1 MYDDNDLPNHAE
13 YVVVQHAEGANLRL
27 RLLLILGY
35 ILFSATYFIVALVT
49 KLVPVVA
56 VLPVFLWIIVHY
68 TWRYVCIEHA
78 VRVGQGTLSVE
89 DILKD
94 GKRIPK
100 LTVSLKEASD
110 LLPAAEADMT
120 KERKA
125 GLTVYDY
132 RGSVHASDAYRFLF
146 VDQNNR
152 PSVIYIK
159 TTPDL
164 LRALCR
170 GIGDKGTQS

>member
-13 YVVVQHAEGANLRL
+13 YVVGQRAEGGNLRL

-35 ILFSATYFIVALVT
+35 ILFAAAYFIAALVT
-49 KLVPVVA
+49 GLVPLVA
-56 VLPVFLWIIVHY
+56 VLPVFLWIVVHY
-68 TWRYVCIEHA
+68 TWRYACIEHA
-78 VRVGQGTLSVE
+78 VRVGQGTLTVE

-100 LTVSLKEASD
+100 LTVSLKEARE
-110 LLPAAEADMT
+110 LLPAAEADVT
-120 KERKA
+120 KAREA

-146 VDQNNR
+146 TDQKNR
-152 PSVIYIK
+152 PSVIYVK
-159 TTPDL
+159 TTPEL
-164 LRALCR
+164 LRALYR
-170 GIGDKGTQS
+170 FIGDKGAQN